1 MNNTKIR
8 QKKQLNFLKKGE
20 NIEVGNIHNLPI
32 SLEEIK
38 NIDKNSK
45 YVREVHNDGLTAEV
59 FKIEIQDK
67 FYNLKKKRKEILVK
81 NIDGQTSFLNEVQRR
96 RDFEKLRIDNK
107 VLDKGII
114 KTLYANLNEGF
125 ILSEWI
131 EGDFIKEYNR
141 DIFKNLFNLLVNIE
155 LNGIMEWDVCSGNI
169 LMNKKGEIKLF
180 DFGYTYLFNPLKEF
194 NSEGKSEPLFH
205 SVERFETRTF
215 MQYLLEKELKTNKKD
230 TLNLFKIEKEEA
242 INAYNYKIKWLKE
255 HKADSDI
262 IDYYENL
269 VLKWQKGIANKESL
283 NNLYDLERFRS
294 YILDIHDDISGKS
307 CTPKTIQKAEIILDI
322 IESKHTFL
330 KQHNGYLWED
340 KNLNKK
346 DLLNKYEN
354 IKSTV
359 IKYQLKN

>member
-1 MNNTKIR
+1 MNKTKIR
-8 QKKQLNFLKKGE
+8 QEKKLYFLKTGK

-45 YVREVHNDGLTAEV
+45 YIREIHKDGLTAEV
-59 FKIEIQDK
+59 FKIEIEGE

-81 NIDGQTSFLNEVQRR
+81 NVDGQTSFLNEVQRR
-96 RDFEKLRIDNK
+96 RDFEKLRIENE

-114 KTLYANLNEGF
+114 KTIYANLNDGF

-131 EGDFIKEYNR
+131 EGNSIKEYNR
-141 DIFKNLFNLLVNIE
+141 DIFKKLFKLLVNIE

-169 LMNKKGEIKLF
+169 LMDKKSEIKLF

-215 MQYLLEKELKTNKKD
+215 MQYLLDKEMETNSEKTLELYKV
-230 TLNLFKIEKEEA
+230 EKEEA
-242 INAYNYKIKWLKE
+242 IDAYNYKIRWLRDNS
-255 HKADSDI
+255 ADLDV
-262 IDYYENL
+262 IDYFENL
-269 VLKWQKGIANKESL
+269 VKKWKKGIQNKDSL

-294 YILDIHDDISGKS
+294 YILDVNDDISGKS
-307 CTPKTIQKAEIILDI
+307 CTKKTLQKSDIILDI
-322 IESKHTFL
+322 IETKHSFL
-330 KQHNGYLWED
+330 EKHNGYLWDD
-340 KNLNKK
+340 KKLYKE
-346 DLLNKYEN
+346 DLLNKYN
-354 IKSTV
+354 V
-359 IKYQLKN
+359 IRNKVIEYQLKN